1 MKNLDNK
8 TVWITGASAGI
19 GESLAKAFAAEGA
32 RLVLS
37 ARRVDELVRVAGETG
52 LPDEKIMILPF
63 DVTDH
68 GQAGALVN
76 RVLEKFG
83 SIDILF
89 NNAGISS
96 RALVMDSPLE
106 IDKKVMDI
114 NFFGPVALTKA
125 VLPHM
130 ATRKQG
136 HIAVTSSVMGK
147 FGTPLR
153 SAYSA
158 SKHALHGFFDTLRE
172 EVGDLGIKIT
182 IICPGYI
189 HTQVSVN
196 AITANGDKFNKM
208 SRFQEHGASP
218 DKLAKKVVRGIKRNQ
233 REIKYGG
240 IEILGLYLFRLSP
253 GLLYKYLKMQHRKK
267 TFSE

>member
-1 MKNLDNK
+1 MKKLIDQ

-19 GESLAKAFAAEGA
+19 GEALAKAFAAEGA
-32 RLVLS
+32 NLVLS
-37 ARRVDELVRVAGETG
+37 ARRIEELNRVASETG
-52 LPDEKIMILPF
+52 LPDEKILILPF
-63 DVTDH
+63 DVSDH
-68 GQAGALVN
+68 GLAGDLVN
-76 RVLEKFG
+76 QVLERFG
-83 SIDILF
+83 KIDILF

-96 RALVMDSPLE
+96 RALVMDSPIA

-130 ATRKQG
+130 AARKQG

-172 EVGDLGIKIT
+172 EVGDLGIKVT
-182 IICPGYI
+182 IVCPGYI

-196 AITANGDKFNKM
+196 AITANGGKFNKM
-208 SRFQEHGASP
+208 SRFQEKGANP
-218 DKLAKKVVRGIKRNQ
+218 DKLARKVVRAIKNEK

-240 IEILGLYLFRLSP
+240 IEILGLYLFRFSP
-253 GLLYKYLKMQHRKK
+253 GLLYKYLKTQHRKNS
-267 TFSE
+267 FSE